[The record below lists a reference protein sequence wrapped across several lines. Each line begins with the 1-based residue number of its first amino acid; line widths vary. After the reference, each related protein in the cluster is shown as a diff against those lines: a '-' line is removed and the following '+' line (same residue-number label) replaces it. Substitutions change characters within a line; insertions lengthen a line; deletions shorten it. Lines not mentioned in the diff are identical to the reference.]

1 MEHSVDHNTTEIAKP
16 NVGHIWRTFWIMAA
30 ITAVEFVIAFTMPS
44 SLLKVSIFVGLTIVK
59 AFYIVAEFMHLKYE
73 VKSLIYSKGKFS
85 KVLVPM
91 SKKKLIM
98 LMSIQKD
105 NTLIKKIPSAQN

>member
-73 VKSLIYSKGKFS
+73 VKSLIYS
-85 KVLVPM
+85 VLIPVLFVIWL
-91 SKKKLIM
+91 LIA
-98 LMSIQKD
+98 LIFEGGSIFHVR
-105 NTLIKKIPSAQN
+105 